1 MFLDEAM
8 RLEIGVYGD
17 DDFLQQ
23 SELFYI
29 CSYICADAWYTSK
42 LNSFIK
48 NKRPAVKIIPFSFFR
63 RNAVQVIAR
72 DLLGKVLVTC
82 FEGMKTSGRIVET
95 EAYAGVTDRASHA
108 FGGRLTERT
117 RVMYEP
123 GGLSYV
129 YLCYGMHHLCNVV
142 TNDVDVPHAVLI
154 RALEPMDG
162 VDVMQLRTGG
172 RLRETQLCSGPGR
185 LSKAL
190 GISTKHTGLAL
201 SGALFFLGDD
211 GYIADKSTI
220 LATPRIGVDYAGE
233 DAVLPYR
240 FILRGHPCVSGRK
253 S

>member
-1 MFLDEAM
+1 M
-8 RLEIGVYGD
+8 
-17 DDFLQQ
+17 
-23 SELFYI
+23 
-29 CSYICADAWYTSK
+29 
-42 LNSFIK
+42 
-48 NKRPAVKIIPFSFFR
+48 KIIPFSFFQR
-63 RNAVQVIAR
+63 DAVQVIAR

-117 RVMYEP
+117 RVMYAP

-142 TNDVDVPHAVLI
+142 TNVVDVPHAVLI

-162 VDVMQLRTGG
+162 VDVMQRRTGG

-190 GISTKHTGLAL
+190 GISTQHTGLPL
-201 SGALFFLGDD
+201 SGDCFFIGDD
-211 GYIADKSTI
+211 GYVRDESVI
-220 LATPRIGVDYAGE
+220 LATPRIGVDYAGD
-233 DAVLPYR
+233 DAELPYR
-240 FILRGHPCVSGRK
+240 FILRGHPCVSGK
-253 S
+253 KM

>member
-1 MFLDEAM
+1 M
-8 RLEIGVYGD
+8 
-17 DDFLQQ
+17 
-23 SELFYI
+23 
-29 CSYICADAWYTSK
+29 
-42 LNSFIK
+42 
-48 NKRPAVKIIPFSFFR
+48 KIIPFSFFQR
-63 RNAVQVIAR
+63 DAVQEIAR

-162 VDVMQLRTGG
+162 VDVMQRRTGG

-190 GISTKHTGLAL
+190 GISTKHTGLPL
-201 SGALFFLGDD
+201 SGDYFFIGDD
-211 GYIADKSTI
+211 GYVPDESVI
-220 LATPRIGVDYAGE
+220 LATPRIGVDYAGD
-233 DAVLPYR
+233 DAALPYR
-240 FILRGHPCVSGRK
+240 FILRGHPCVSGK
-253 S
+253 KMY

>member
-1 MFLDEAM
+1 
-8 RLEIGVYGD
+8 
-17 DDFLQQ
+17 
-23 SELFYI
+23 
-29 CSYICADAWYTSK
+29 
-42 LNSFIK
+42 
-48 NKRPAVKIIPFSFFR
+48 VKIIPFSFFR

-162 VDVMQLRTGG
+162 LDVMQRRTSGG
-172 RLRETQLCSGPGR
+172 LRETQLCSGPGR

-190 GISTKHTGLAL
+190 GISTQHTGLPL
-201 SGALFFLGDD
+201 SGDCFFIGDD
-211 GYIADKSTI
+211 GYVRDESVI
-220 LATPRIGVDYAGE
+220 LATPRIGVDYAGD
-233 DAVLPYR
+233 DAALPYR
-240 FILRGHPCVSGRK
+240 FILRGHPCVSGK
-253 S
+253 KM